1 MTIATIYILYV
12 PFSQT
17 RVSQLRSITVY
28 CSSSRHVAPVYFD
41 AARELGRGIAG
52 CGWTLVYGGNNLGLM
67 DAVASA
73 VRGAGGK
80 VVGITPQMMADQNI
94 VDRQCDELIVTATM
108 RERKALLEER
118 GDAFIALPGG
128 IGTFEE
134 WFEVLVG
141 RTLGYHDKPLVL
153 LNINGYYD
161 PLLAMMEHGIE
172 QNFIRPRV
180 REAYFVARVPG
191 QAIDYLRAGEV
202 VSVPRE
208 PSSLE

>member
-1 MTIATIYILYV
+1 VI
-12 PFSQT
+12 
-17 RVSQLRSITVY
+17 RSITVY

-41 AARELGRGIAG
+41 AATELGRGVAS

-73 VRGAGGK
+73 ARGAGGK
-80 VVGITPQMMADQNI
+80 VVGITPKMMADQNI
-94 VDRQCDELIVTATM
+94 VDPLCDELIVTDTM
-108 RERKALLEER
+108 RQRKALLEER

-172 QNFIRPRV
+172 QKFIRPHARD
-180 REAYFVARVPG
+180 AYFVARTPG
-191 QAIDYLRAGEV
+191 QAIEHLKSSAGTGAGAIDEA
-202 VSVPRE
+202 RE
-208 PSSLE
+208 PSALE

>member
-1 MTIATIYILYV
+1 MTPL
-12 PFSQT
+12 Q
-17 RVSQLRSITVY
+17 SITVY
-28 CSSSRHVAPVYFD
+28 CSSSRHVAQIYFD
-41 AARELGRGIAG
+41 AARELGRAVATS
-52 CGWTLVYGGNNLGLM
+52 GWTLVYGGNNLGLM

-73 VRGAGGK
+73 ARDAGGK
-80 VVGITPQMMADQNI
+80 VVGITPKMMADQNI
-94 VDRQCDELIVTATM
+94 VDPLCDELIVTATM

-153 LNINGYYD
+153 LNVNGYYD

-172 QNFIRPRV
+172 QQFIRPRA
-180 REAYFVARVPG
+180 REAYFVAQTPG
-191 QAIDYLRAGEV
+191 QAIEYLRGSTGRGV
-202 VSVPRE
+202 VPSE

>member
-1 MTIATIYILYV
+1 MVRLG
-12 PFSQT
+12 
-17 RVSQLRSITVY
+17 SITVY

-41 AARELGRGIAG
+41 AATQLGKAIAG
-52 CGWTLVYGGNNLGLM
+52 CGWTLVYGGNNRGLM
-67 DAVASA
+67 DAVACA
-73 VRGAGGK
+73 ARRAGGK
-80 VVGITPQMMADQNI
+80 VVGITPKSMADQNI

-108 RERKALLEER
+108 RQRKALLEER

-153 LNINGYYD
+153 LNVNDYYG

-172 QNFIRPRV
+172 QKFIRPQA
-180 REAYFVARVPG
+180 REAYFVARTPEE
-191 QAIDYLRAGEV
+191 AIDHLRA
-202 VSVPRE
+202 VSRAGDGAAGHMNE

>member
-1 MTIATIYILYV
+1 
-12 PFSQT
+12 
-17 RVSQLRSITVY
+17 
-28 CSSSRHVAPVYFD
+28 
-41 AARELGRGIAG
+41 LGRGIAG

-80 VVGITPQMMADQNI
+80 VVGITPQMMADQGI
-94 VDRQCDELIVTATM
+94 VDPHCDELIVTATM
-108 RERKALLEER
+108 RQRKALLEER

-153 LNINGYYD
+153 LNVNGYYD

-172 QNFIRPRV
+172 QEFIRPRV
-180 REAYFVARVPG
+180 REAYFVARTPG
-191 QAIDYLRAGEV
+191 QAIEHLRASDAV
-202 VSVPRE
+202 AVPRE

>member
-1 MTIATIYILYV
+1 MRRIGIAMTPI
-12 PFSQT
+12 
-17 RVSQLRSITVY
+17 RSITVY

-67 DAVASA
+67 DAVASS

-80 VVGITPQMMADQNI
+80 VVGITPRLMADQGI
-94 VDRQCDELIVTATM
+94 VDPLCDELVVTATM
-108 RERKALLEER
+108 RERKALLEQR
-118 GDAFIALPGG
+118 GDAFVALPGG

-153 LNINGYYD
+153 LNVNDYYD

-172 QNFIRPRV
+172 QKFIRPAA
-180 REAYFVARVPG
+180 REAYFVARTPG
-191 QAIDYLRAGEV
+191 QAVDYLRAASGV
-202 VSVPRE
+202 AGALGLPTE

>member
-1 MTIATIYILYV
+1 MNSTT
-12 PFSQT
+12 P
-17 RVSQLRSITVY
+17 LRSITVY

-41 AARELGRGIAG
+41 AARELGEGIAS

-67 DAVASA
+67 NAVASA
-73 VRGAGGK
+73 ARAGGGK
-80 VVGITPQMMADQNI
+80 VVGITPKMMAEQNI
-94 VDRQCDELIVTATM
+94 VDPLCDELIVTATM

-153 LNINGYYD
+153 LNVNGYYD

-172 QNFIRPRV
+172 QKFIRRRA
-180 REAYFVARVPG
+180 REAYFVATAPG
-191 QAIDYLRAGEV
+191 QAIDHLRAANV
-202 VSVPRE
+202 VSIPQE